1 MKKIVIAIDGT
12 SSTGKSSIAKRLAA
26 TLGYTYIDT
35 GAMYRAIT
43 LLALRH
49 GAVANGQVDEPAL
62 ISLLDTA
69 RLSFVFNE
77 ATGHSDICLNGEN
90 VETAIR
96 GMEVSSSVSPVATIP
111 AVRQHLVA
119 LQQAMGQE
127 KGIVMDGRDIGT
139 TVFPDAELK
148 VFMTASAEVRAQ
160 RRFKELQDK
169 GIPATYEEIL
179 KNVQER
185 DYTDSHRSV
194 STLRPA
200 ADARLLD
207 NSHMDMEEEMD
218 LLLSWYHE
226 CVG

>member
-160 RRFKELQDK
+160 SRFKELQDK

-194 STLRPA
+194 SPLRPA

>member
-96 GMEVSSSVSPVATIP
+96 GMEVSS
-111 AVRQHLVA
+111 
-119 LQQAMGQE
+119 
-127 KGIVMDGRDIGT
+127 
-139 TVFPDAELK
+139 
-148 VFMTASAEVRAQ
+148 TAST
-160 RRFKELQDK
+160 RFCL
-169 GIPATYEEIL
+169 
-179 KNVQER
+179 
-185 DYTDSHRSV
+185 
-194 STLRPA
+194 
-200 ADARLLD
+200 
-207 NSHMDMEEEMD
+207 
-218 LLLSWYHE
+218 
-226 CVG
+226 

>member
-185 DYTDSHRSV
+185 DYTASHRSV
-194 STLRPA
+194 SPLRPA

>member
-43 LLALRH
+43 LLALRQ
-49 GAVANGQVDEPAL
+49 GAVANGQVDESAL
-62 ISLLDTA
+62 IALLDTA

-96 GMEVSSSVSPVATIP
+96 GMEVSSCVSPVATIP
-111 AVRQHLVA
+111 AVRHHLVA
-119 LQQAMGQE
+119 LQQAMGKE

-160 RRFKELQDK
+160 RRFRELQEK
-169 GIPATYEEIL
+169 GIPATYDEIL
-179 KNVQER
+179 KNVLER

-194 STLRPA
+194 SPLRPA
-200 ADARLLD
+200 TDARILD

-218 LLLSWYHE
+218 LLLSWYRE
-226 CVG
+226 CAG

>member
-77 ATGHSDICLNGEN
+77 A
-90 VETAIR
+90 
-96 GMEVSSSVSPVATIP
+96 AT
-111 AVRQHLVA
+111 
-119 LQQAMGQE
+119 
-127 KGIVMDGRDIGT
+127 
-139 TVFPDAELK
+139 
-148 VFMTASAEVRAQ
+148 
-160 RRFKELQDK
+160 
-169 GIPATYEEIL
+169 
-179 KNVQER
+179 
-185 DYTDSHRSV
+185 SV
-194 STLRPA
+194 STGK
-200 ADARLLD
+200 
-207 NSHMDMEEEMD
+207 M
-218 LLLSWYHE
+218 
-226 CVG
+226 